1 MSFLFMHIVLEVRK
15 AVNSC

>member
-1 MSFLFMHIVLEVRK
+1 MSFLFTHIVLEVRK

>member
-1 MSFLFMHIVLEVRK
+1 MHIVLEVRK